1 MIKSIYYA
9 DIMQVLKWKNQ
20 PGFSRIIPSALFLY
34 KSTNNLYNTGPAF
47 DALILITRNSRQH
60 LIQQAMIKHF
70 FCIAWLIIFAV
81 NTHGQSFSSNYPASE
96 KNTPASAFNFNETDS
111 QDTFSIRK
119 ERMIAVISAAS
130 VLYLGSMSYLQFIW
144 YKDDQRVPFH
154 FHNDLKGYNQI
165 DKFGHMYGAYMESY
179 IGFHSLLWAGVPRKK
194 AVLYGGSLGFFMQ
207 LPIEIW
213 DGLYEGW
220 GFSWSDVGANTLGTA
235 LVIGQELAFRE
246 QIVKYKLTFSASPYA
261 QQANGY
267 LGDGFN
273 QLFYDYNGHTYWLS
287 VGINRLIKTEK
298 IPDWLNIAVGYSAG
312 GMFGEFRNLK
322 NYRGVAIPETE
333 RFRQFLFS
341 FDIDFTK
348 IPARNKN
355 VKALLNSLF
364 MVKIPF
370 PALELNTK
378 GQLRFYPLYF

>member
-1 MIKSIYYA
+1 
-9 DIMQVLKWKNQ
+9 
-20 PGFSRIIPSALFLY
+20 
-34 KSTNNLYNTGPAF
+34 
-47 DALILITRNSRQH
+47 
-60 LIQQAMIKHF
+60 MIKHF
-70 FCIAWLIIFAV
+70 ICMAWFLILAV
-81 NTHGQSFSSNYPASE
+81 NMNGQSAISDYPTSGNNTEVSSVG
-96 KNTPASAFNFNETDS
+96 FNKTES
-111 QDTFSIRK
+111 LDTLSMLK
-119 ERMIAVISAAS
+119 ERLLAVISGAS
-130 VLYLGSMSYLQFIW
+130 ALYLGSMSYLQFIW
-144 YKDDQRVPFH
+144 YKDDKRVPFH
-154 FHNDLKGYNQI
+154 FYNDLRGYNQI

-194 AVLYGGSLGFFMQ
+194 AILYGGSLGFFMQ

-220 GFSWSDVGANTLGTA
+220 GFSGSDVGANALGS
-235 LVIGQELAFRE
+235 LIVIGQELAFRE

-261 QQANGY
+261 RQANGY
-267 LGDGFN
+267 LGQGFN

-287 VGINRLIKTEK
+287 VGINRLIKTDK
-298 IPDWLNIAVGYSAG
+298 IPDWLNVAVGYSAG

-341 FDIDFTK
+341 LDIDFTK
-348 IPARNKN
+348 IPARNKK

-370 PALELNTK
+370 PALEINTK